1 MFASHSSSGGTSVSC
16 SNCAGVR
23 LCFLSGTRSIVHSFF
38 KHDKKGD
45 LFEAL
50 SRCYKQG
57 IVHATSY
64 VEERGGLPKDHM
76 KAVEWW
82 HKAADQGYAPAQE
95 LFSERW

>member
-1 MFASHSSSGGTSVSC
+1 MVYSS
-16 SNCAGVR
+16 
-23 LCFLSGTRSIVHSFF
+23 L
-38 KHDKKGD
+38 KHENEFYRVKKGD

-64 VEERGGLPKDHM
+64 VEGRGGLPKDHM

-82 HKAADQGYAPAQE
+82 HKAADQGYAPAPE
-95 LFSERW
+95 LFESGCSRSNRSRSPKLWPAGTVL